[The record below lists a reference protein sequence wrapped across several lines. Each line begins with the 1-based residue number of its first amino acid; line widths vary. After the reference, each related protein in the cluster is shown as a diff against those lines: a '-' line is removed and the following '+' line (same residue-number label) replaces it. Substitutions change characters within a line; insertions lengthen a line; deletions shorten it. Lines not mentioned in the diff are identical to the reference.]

1 VAAVPALARS
11 GKGDQLITR
20 TILFVPGNK
29 QKMVTKSLDVGTD
42 ALVWDLEDA
51 VPLAEKDLA
60 RTTLCTALTNLATTP
75 KPIYVRINS
84 LGTGMLQSDLTHV
97 VHPGLYGVMLSKSES
112 ASQVKEVD
120 QALTTLEA
128 ARGLAH
134 GTIKIHCILE
144 TCLGVLNAYPIAS
157 SSSRVDGISFGAEDF
172 TLDLGTARTR
182 DGLELAFSRA
192 SVGLAAGAAKVMAI
206 DTVYSDLNDEEGL
219 ARECRVARQLG
230 YKGKFAL
237 HPKQIEIINR
247 EFSPSESELA
257 YAEKVVGAFN
267 KAQEANIGVI
277 TVDGKMIDPPVVERA
292 RQLLRLK
299 RGN

>member
-1 VAAVPALARS
+1 
-11 GKGDQLITR
+11 
-20 TILFVPGNK
+20 
-29 QKMVTKSLDVGTD
+29 MVMKSLEVGTD

-60 RTTLCTALTNLATTP
+60 RTTICTALTNLASTP

-84 LGTGMLQSDLTHV
+84 LGTGMLQSDLTHI
-97 VHPGLYGVMLSKSES
+97 VHPGLYGVMLSKAES
-112 ASQVKEVD
+112 PSQVKELD
-120 QALTTLEA
+120 HELTTLEA
-128 ARGLAH
+128 ARGLPQ
-134 GTIKIHCILE
+134 GTIKIHSILE
-144 TCLGVLNAYPIAS
+144 TCLGVLNAYAIAS
-157 SSSRVDGISFGAEDF
+157 ASSRADGISFGAEDF
-172 TLDLGTARTR
+172 TLDLGTSRTR
-182 DGLELAFSRA
+182 DGMELAFARA
-192 SVGLAAGAAKVMAI
+192 SVALAAGAAKVVAI

-219 ARECRVARQLG
+219 SRECRVARQLG

-237 HPKQIEIINR
+237 HPKQIDIINR

-257 YAEKVVGAFN
+257 YAERVVEAFN